1 MTTASHQSCSLGS
14 LSDDLVWLIFELVY
28 QNSPKSIRALVSV
41 SRQARRVAMEFRYRD
56 VLLRPRHI
64 FPSLAVDEHQG
75 TLEGISWHRC
85 HTLVLQSMYKYTR
98 NISIKC
104 EMDWDLAADVLIR
117 CKSLQSINWISSR
130 SLSGPVPDTISC
142 LIVAKSPGIDL
153 HISGHHWRPG
163 GDSSS
168 CSMLIEPLKSLAYRD
183 SRRHEIFSVWD
194 FSHLQSLEL
203 ESFSL
208 YKLVAS
214 LPSSPMPALKTFKLV
229 FWALRRRGGADSQLS
244 YLLRNLRPLE
254 HLDITCSDEYL
265 DASAVA
271 RHTPLRV
278 LKLQNHGGLSDA
290 GRECRSFSQDSLKL
304 IFNACPQISE
314 LALEM
319 IQSEHIFD
327 ECITTLSTLQH
338 LRILALRIQTRITN
352 HDVIRVPNFDVD
364 LHFVNEL
371 VDRITEKTQSKGLQS
386 ISIETGDFR
395 NVQTAERQ
403 LIWDSLKAKGH
414 IPERLFHYSKFETGW
429 FPIQNPEETAGSDYG
444 F

>member
-1 MTTASHQSCSLGS
+1 MSKTLQ
-14 LSDDLVWLIFELVY
+14 VY

-117 CKSLQSINWISSR
+117 CKSLQSIKYAIQFLVFGANFCSWISSR

-319 IQSEHIFD
+319 IQSEHIVSA
-327 ECITTLSTLQH
+327 ELNNCI
-338 LRILALRIQTRITN
+338 N
-352 HDVIRVPNFDVD
+352 VIDQMR
-364 LHFVNEL
+364 L
-371 VDRITEKTQSKGLQS
+371 VR
-386 ISIETGDFR
+386 R
-395 NVQTAERQ
+395 M
-403 LIWDSLKAKGH
+403 H
-414 IPERLFHYSKFETGW
+414 HYSFNLAT
-429 FPIQNPEETAGSDYG
+429 PSDSSTSNPDAHHKS
-444 F
+444 